1 MPELSATHVLLLL
14 LAGGAVGA
22 AFVLLRGMGREA
34 DAVASVREQ
43 LAATAAT
50 ERAVLETRFA
60 SLRDELAATAAER
73 DRLRDE
79 SHQLAERLN
88 ALRVDHARLESR
100 LDGLTTERAGAVAG
114 LEERLGQ
121 ATRQVEGLQAE
132 NRDLKSAQAALESRL
147 EAEGRHAAERVAEL
161 EGARKRMSEEFQNLA
176 NRILEEKGKAFAE
189 QSQGRLDALLKP
201 VREQLDGFRRKVE
214 EVHLHD
220 TRERASLR
228 EQLEL
233 LKQLNQQMNDEA
245 RNLTRA
251 LKGDKKAQGNWGELV
266 LEHVLEQCGLR
277 AGHEYEVQGSYRD
290 ADQRLLR
297 PDVVVHLPEE
307 KDIVIDSKVSLVA
320 WTEYVAAED
329 DAARDLALK
338 AHVQAVR
345 THIATLSAKDY
356 AQLPGLR
363 SLDFVLMFMPI
374 EAAFMAAFQH
384 DEKLFGDAFEKR
396 IAVVT
401 PTTLLATMR
410 TVESLWR
417 NERQNDNARR
427 IADQAG
433 RVYDKLRGYLEDFE
447 KLGTQLATVQRTY
460 DGARRKLSEG
470 QGNLV
475 RQAETFRELGVK
487 VRKALPRSFVDD
499 ADGEDALDTTEAGD
513 ADDADDDGTASD

>member
-1 MPELSATHVLLLL
+1 MPELTATHLLLL
-14 LAGGAVGA
+14 LAAGAAGA
-22 AFVLLRGMGREA
+22 AFGAAIVHWRAGRRQAEA
-34 DAVASVREQ
+34 VR
-43 LAATAAT
+43 AT
-50 ERAVLETRFA
+50 EARLT
-60 SLRDELAATAAER
+60 TAAE
-73 DRLRDE
+73 
-79 SHQLAERLN
+79 A
-88 ALRVDHARLESR
+88 
-100 LDGLTTERAGAVAG
+100 
-114 LEERLGQ
+114 
-121 ATRQVEGLQAE
+121 
-132 NRDLKSAQAALESRL
+132 AQALQQQRL
-147 EAEGRHAAERVAEL
+147 EAAQAEL
-161 EGARKRMSEEFQNLA
+161 AGAGAELQRLRAEGDALRAEITTLKVELGQRETRLEDERRHGEARVQELENARKRMSEEFQNLA
-176 NRILEEKGKAFAE
+176 NRILEEKGKAFSA
-189 QSQGRLDALLKP
+189 QSQTSLDALLKP

-266 LEHVLEQCGLR
+266 LEKVLEQCGLR

-290 ADQRLLR
+290 EQNRLLR
-297 PDVVVHLPEE
+297 PDVVVHLPEG

-320 WTEYVAAED
+320 WTEFVAAED
-329 DAARDLALK
+329 EVARERALK

-345 THIATLSAKDY
+345 NHIGTLSAKDY
-356 AQLPGLR
+356 AHLDGLR

-384 DEKLFGDAFEKR
+384 DDKLFGVAFEKR

-417 NERQNDNARR
+417 NERQNENARR

-433 RVYDKLRGYLEDFE
+433 KVYDKLRGFLEDFE
-447 KLGTQLATVQRTY
+447 KLGHQLETVQKSY

-470 QGNLV
+470 HGNLV
-475 RQAETFRELGVK
+475 RQAQTFVELGVK
-487 VRKALPRSFVDD
+487 VRKALPRSL
-499 ADGEDALDTTEAGD
+499 ADGAEAPS
-513 ADDADDDGTASD
+513 ADDPGGDDDENGAPGVAAAEE

>member
-1 MPELSATHVLLLL
+1 MLELTATNVLLLL
-14 LAGGAVGA
+14 AAGA
-22 AFVLLRGMGREA
+22 ALGAAIAVLRGLGREA
-34 DAVASVREQ
+34 DAVR
-43 LAATAAT
+43 AAEARLTAA
-50 ERAVLETRFA
+50 
-60 SLRDELAATAAER
+60 AEG
-73 DRLRDE
+73 
-79 SHQLAERLN
+79 AE
-88 ALRVDHARLESR
+88 ALHRE
-100 LDGLTTERAGAVAG
+100 
-114 LEERLGQ
+114 
-121 ATRQVEGLQAE
+121 
-132 NRDLKSAQAALESRL
+132 RL
-147 EAEGRHAAERVAEL
+147 EAARAEL
-161 EGARKRMSEEFQNLA
+161 AGAGAELQRLRAEGDALRAEITALKVELGRRETRLEDERRHGEARVQELENARKRMSEEFQNLA
-176 NRILEEKGKAFAE
+176 NRILEEKGKAFSA
-189 QSQGRLDALLKP
+189 QSQTSLDTLLKP

-266 LEHVLEQCGLR
+266 LEKVLEQCGLR
-277 AGHEYEVQGSYRD
+277 AGHEYDVQGSYRD
-290 ADQRLLR
+290 DQSRLLR
-297 PDVVVHLPEE
+297 PDVVVHLPEG

-320 WTEYVAAED
+320 WTEFVAAED
-329 DAARDLALK
+329 EVAREHALK

-345 THIATLSAKDY
+345 NHIGALSAKDY
-356 AQLPGLR
+356 THLEGLR

-384 DEKLFGDAFEKR
+384 DDKLFGVAFEKR

-427 IADQAG
+427 IAEQAG
-433 RVYDKLRGYLEDFE
+433 KVYDKLRGFLEDFE
-447 KLGTQLATVQRTY
+447 KIGNQLELVQKSY

-470 QGNLV
+470 HGNLV
-475 RQAETFRELGVK
+475 RQAQTFVELGVK
-487 VRKALPRSFVDD
+487 VRKALPRSLADEAD
-499 ADGEDALDTTEAGD
+499 AAPAEVAAAEPGEPAGEADTAAVEE
-513 ADDADDDGTASD
+513 

>member
-1 MPELSATHVLLLL
+1 MPELSATNVLLLL

-22 AFVLLRGMGREA
+22 AVVLLRSMGREA
-34 DAVASVREQ
+34 AAVAAVREQ

-50 ERAVLETRFA
+50 EGAVQQARLDA
-60 SLRDELAATAAER
+60 LRDELATTAA
-73 DRLRDE
+73 DR
-79 SHQLAERLN
+79 QRLQEEASRVGEALN
-88 ALRVDHARLESR
+88 TLRVEHARLESR
-100 LDGLTTERAGAVAG
+100 LDGVTAERAGAVAG
-114 LEERLGQ
+114 LEERLEQ
-121 ATRQVEGLQAE
+121 AVRQVQALQAD

-147 EAEGRHAAERVAEL
+147 EAERRHAAERVAEL
-161 EGARKRMSEEFQNLA
+161 EAARKRMTEEFQNLA

-266 LEHVLEQCGLR
+266 LERVLEQCGLR

-290 ADQRLLR
+290 TDQRLLR

-329 DAARDLALK
+329 DAAREQALK

-345 THIATLSAKDY
+345 NHIATLSAKDY
-356 AQLPGLR
+356 AHLPGLR

-384 DEKLFGDAFEKR
+384 DDKLFGDAFEKR

-427 IADQAG
+427 IAEQAG
-433 RVYDKLRGYLEDFE
+433 RVYDKLRGYLEDFD

-499 ADGEDALDTTEAGD
+499 ADGEGTGEEGDGAD
-513 ADDADDDGTASD
+513 ADDETAAD